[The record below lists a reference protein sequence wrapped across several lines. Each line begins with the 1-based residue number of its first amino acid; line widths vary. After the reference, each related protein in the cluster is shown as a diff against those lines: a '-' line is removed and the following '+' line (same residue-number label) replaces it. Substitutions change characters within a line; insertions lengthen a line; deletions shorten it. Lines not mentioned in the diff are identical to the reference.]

1 MRNDLSDREAY
12 ERYWD
17 SRTKEAELNFHI
29 FVYLSRCV
37 AEGDFEAL
45 RAFGFDMEDVAFVD
59 QIRLPDL
66 MALCATRSHALNAR
80 VDKESLRWLKEHMRR
95 RRNRETLKTELL
107 RTEAPAE
114 LMRQL
119 FGMSGKEYAAARAT
133 LGQPSGKGRPA
144 LAGEND
150 EQRLWRL
157 WVLFAKPDKPAR
169 LRREDLWLLIGRE
182 LDSTI
187 RAAWHTI
194 ETWARDENM
203 LRALRAELDKLTP
216 DQIDLEE
223 QRLRERHAVLPH
235 DIELRLPPQQS
246 GASSARTLTAAND
259 APPTR

>member
-37 AEGDFEAL
+37 AEGDYHAL
-45 RAFGFDMEDVAFVD
+45 RAFGFDLEDAAFIE

-66 MALCATRSHALNAR
+66 MALCATRSHALNAS

-107 RTEAPAE
+107 RAEAPFE

-119 FGMSGKEYAAARAT
+119 FGMSGKDYAAARLI

-144 LAGEND
+144 LAGERD
-150 EQRLWRL
+150 EQLLWHL
-157 WVLFAKPDKPAR
+157 WVLCAKADKPSR
-169 LRREDLWLLIGRE
+169 MRHEDLWLVIGRE

-187 RAAWHTI
+187 CAAWHTV
-194 ETWARDENM
+194 EAWARDDGM
-203 LRALRAELDKLTP
+203 LRAFRAEREKLTP
-216 DQIDLEE
+216 QQMEQEE
-223 QRLRERHAVLPH
+223 RQLRDKHAVSSH
-235 DIELRLPPQQS
+235 DIELRLPAQPTPPPLAQS
-246 GASSARTLTAAND
+246 AGAT
-259 APPTR
+259 

>member
-37 AEGDFEAL
+37 AEGDYPAL
-45 RAFGFDMEDVAFVD
+45 RAFGVDMEDVAFIE

-66 MALCATRSHALNAR
+66 MALCATRGHALNAR
-80 VDKESLRWLKEHMRR
+80 IDKESLRWLKEHMRR
-95 RRNRETLKTELL
+95 RRNRETLKIELL
-107 RTEAPAE
+107 RAEAPFE

-119 FGMSGKEYAAARAT
+119 FGMSGKDYAAARLT
-133 LGQPSGKGRPA
+133 LGQPNGKGRPA
-144 LAGEND
+144 LAGERD

-157 WVLFAKPDKPAR
+157 WVLFAKADKPAR
-169 LRREDLWLLIGRE
+169 LRREDFWLVIGRE

-194 ETWARDENM
+194 EAWARDENM
-203 LRALRAELDKLTP
+203 LRSFRTELERLTP
-216 DQIDLEE
+216 PQIEAEE
-223 QRLRERHAVLPH
+223 QLLREKHAVFPH
-235 DIELRLPPQQS
+235 DIELRLP
-246 GASSARTLTAAND
+246 AAANT
-259 APPTR
+259 PPPPSLAAGGT